1 MEVTYKNGNF
11 MWLLIYR
18 ISYTNNYILN
28 IKSYAI
34 YMVNI
39 LPVLNYCQAYTPPH
53 IYNPPFLLFF
63 HSTFSVDC
71 IQELLCY
78 VYGLESVCP
87 VPAGI

>member
-1 MEVTYKNGNF
+1 MIFSLVSSNIIKPYEIAGMYMEVTYKNGNF

-39 LPVLNYCQAYTPPH
+39 LPVLN
-53 IYNPPFLLFF
+53 
-63 HSTFSVDC
+63 
-71 IQELLCY
+71 
-78 VYGLESVCP
+78 
-87 VPAGI
+87 